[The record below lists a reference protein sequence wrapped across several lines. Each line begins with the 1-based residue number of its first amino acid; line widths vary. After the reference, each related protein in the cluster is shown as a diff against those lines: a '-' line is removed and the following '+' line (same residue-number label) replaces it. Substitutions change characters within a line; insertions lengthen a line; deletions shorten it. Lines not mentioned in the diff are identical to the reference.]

1 MAYVMVLALSVE
13 QVNPGKNSCH
23 LTATSQSPEKLAA
36 ITKGEGN
43 D

>member
-1 MAYVMVLALSVE
+1 MVLALSRE

-23 LTATSQSPEKLAA
+23 LTATLQIPEKLAA
-36 ITKGEGN
+36 IAKGEEN